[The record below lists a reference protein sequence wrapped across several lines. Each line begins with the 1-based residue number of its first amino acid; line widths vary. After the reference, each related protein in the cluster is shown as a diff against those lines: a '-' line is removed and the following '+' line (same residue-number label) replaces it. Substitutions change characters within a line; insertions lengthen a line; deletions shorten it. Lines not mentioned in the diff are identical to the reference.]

1 MLAHVDMDAFYAA
14 VEVLDRP
21 SLAGRPVI
29 VGGGARG
36 VVSAASYEAR
46 RYGVRSAMPM
56 YEARR
61 RCPIGVFLPV
71 RMERYRQVSRQVM
84 KALAAFTPVVE
95 QVSVDEAYLDL
106 KGAPVLRPGPRP
118 AGIAIKA
125 AVAQATGLTCSV
137 GLAPVRFLAKIAS
150 DRDKP
155 DGLTVVEDVEAF
167 LATVSLKEVPGVGAK
182 SLSRLNGMGLTRLV
196 DARALGAERLELAM
210 GLFGRRLWELAHGR
224 DASHLRPEREV
235 KSVSHE
241 LTFAADISDRGEL
254 ASLLLGLC
262 EKVGRRMRRH
272 GLSGRV
278 VVLKLRHA
286 DFRLATRRAALARA
300 SDDTMVIFAAARRM
314 LDRYAPAGPFRL
326 IGVGVAGLMPSGRGQ
341 PGLFDQ
347 EEARKSQAL
356 SAATDAVCARFGG
369 RALVRAA
376 TLPAGSAGQGL
387 ANPAA
392 KGHNENS
399 RD

>member
-14 VEVLDRP
+14 VEVLDQP
-21 SLAGRPVI
+21 ALAGRAVI
-29 VGGGARG
+29 VGGGVRG

-46 RYGVRSAMPM
+46 RFGVRSAMPM

-61 RCPIGVFLPV
+61 RCPAGVFLPV

-84 KALAAFTPVVE
+84 KTLEAFSPVIE

-155 DGLTVVEDVEAF
+155 DGLTVVEDLEEF
-167 LATVSLKEVPGVGAK
+167 LATVSLAEVPGVGAK
-182 SLSRLNGMGLTRLV
+182 SLARLKTMGLNRLL
-196 DARALGAERLELAM
+196 DARALGPERLEQAL
-210 GLFGRRLWELAHGR
+210 GVFGQRLWELAHGR
-224 DASHLRPEREV
+224 DASQLHPEREV

-241 LTFAADISDRGEL
+241 LTFAADISDRAEL

-262 EKVGRRMRRH
+262 EKVARRMRRH
-272 GLSGRV
+272 GFCGRV

-286 DFRLATRRAALARA
+286 DFRLVTRRTALARP

-314 LDRYAPAGPFRL
+314 LERYGPAGPFRL
-326 IGVGVAGLMPSGRGQ
+326 IGVGVAALTPAGRGQ

-347 EEARKSQAL
+347 EQARKSQAL
-356 SAATDAVCARFGG
+356 SAAEDAVCARFGG

-376 TLPAGSAGQGL
+376 TLPPAPEL
-387 ANPAA
+387 AKPAT
-392 KGHNENS
+392 KGHNDS
-399 RD
+399 SGD